1 MIVGNAQ
8 FKLQIIIKKKFLILI
23 MDDIPLLQR
32 DFIHKIIPL
41 AILI

>member
-23 MDDIPLLQR
+23 MDEIPLQR